1 MSMDE
6 QGSRDRARGRR
17 RWPISI
23 LNTVIY
29 GAMTLFGVWLIVV
42 DRIGP
47 GVILIVAAVLGA
59 LASAFA
65 RRRGSGDLERVNA
78 LEFADERDRAAAGK
92 ALATVGV
99 AALLASMA
107 QFVVA
112 IIVDDPLFSLMSAA
126 VLLFLAIVWLVA
138 NWYFVRRG

>member
-1 MSMDE
+1 MSTPE
-6 QGSRDRARGRR
+6 PRKRF

-29 GAMTLFGVWLIVV
+29 GVMALFGVWLIVA
-42 DRIGP
+42 DRIAP
-47 GVILIVAAVLGA
+47 GIILIVAAVLGA

-65 RRRGSGDLERVNA
+65 RRRGAGDLERVNA

-99 AALLASMA
+99 AALLLSMA
-107 QFVVA
+107 QFIVSMVVN
-112 IIVDDPLFSLMSAA
+112 DPLFSLISAA
-126 VLLFLAIVWLVA
+126 MILLLTVVWLVA

>member
-1 MSMDE
+1 MSTPE
-6 QGSRDRARGRR
+6 PGKRF

-29 GAMTLFGVWLIVV
+29 GAMAVFGIWLIVA
-42 DRIGP
+42 DRVTP
-47 GVILIVAAVLGA
+47 GIILIVGAVLGA

-65 RRRGSGDLERVNA
+65 RRRGAGDLERVNA

-92 ALATVGV
+92 ALAAVGV

-107 QFVVA
+107 QFVVS
-112 IIVDDPLFSLMSAA
+112 IVVDDPLFSLISAA
-126 VLLFLAIVWLVA
+126 MLLLLAAVWLLA
-138 NWYFVRRG
+138 NWYFIRRG

>member
-1 MSMDE
+1 
-6 QGSRDRARGRR
+6 
-17 RWPISI
+17 
-23 LNTVIY
+23 VIY